1 MEEVNTSFTGI
12 ALEFTRTTEFVP
24 QTAAPR
30 LQLTELFGNAKGMR
44 AGLGQILALSV
55 AIQLVALLTPL
66 YTQIVVDEIL
76 PAKDYSL
83 LTIMALGF
91 AFIALLQF
99 GIGWLRGLVTLHLSS
114 QLAAQISTNL
124 FAHMLRLSVA
134 FFSGRQIGDVLS
146 RFNSLDRIRETITNS
161 VIESLVD
168 GLLAIGMLLVMLAY
182 SPTLTMISVFAFAA
196 YCVLRLW
203 LFDRQRKATDR
214 QLSEGAR
221 RDSTFMETIRALS
234 SIKTFQKEAQRLSI
248 WQNQMVGALNASIGY
263 SRTVLQSSQGRQII
277 FSLQRVALVLVA
289 AREVID
295 GQFTAGML
303 MAFIGYADQ
312 FNSASAGLMDKWQD
326 LRMIGLHLERVSDI
340 ALEEPETLAPWEGDG
355 SRDVKGSLEFRDLCF
370 SYAQKPLIASL
381 NLAIAPGESIAI
393 TGSTGCGK
401 STLLRL
407 IAGLEQPSS
416 GEILIDGLETSQH
429 PWLRKYIG
437 SVMQGD
443 QLISG
448 TIGDNISFFD
458 DEYDLGRIREAAALA
473 KIDAEIYAM
482 PMGYDTAISE
492 FSTSLSG
499 GQVQRVLLARAFY
512 RKPRILI
519 LDEAT
524 SSLDVGI
531 EAVISDAIKRMS
543 ITRIIVAH
551 RLETVLTA
559 SRYFALSSGNLIEI
573 PREAITGM
581 QDAGSGPTTLNG
593 ASHAAAPALSNGM
606 RASTESIL

>member
-1 MEEVNTSFTGI
+1 
-12 ALEFTRTTEFVP
+12 
-24 QTAAPR
+24 
-30 LQLTELFGNAKGMR
+30 
-44 AGLGQILALSV
+44 
-55 AIQLVALLTPL
+55 
-66 YTQIVVDEIL
+66 
-76 PAKDYSL
+76 
-83 LTIMALGF
+83 
-91 AFIALLQF
+91 
-99 GIGWLRGLVTLHLSS
+99 
-114 QLAAQISTNL
+114 
-124 FAHMLRLSVA
+124 
-134 FFSGRQIGDVLS
+134 
-146 RFNSLDRIRETITNS
+146 
-161 VIESLVD
+161 
-168 GLLAIGMLLVMLAY
+168 
-182 SPTLTMISVFAFAA
+182 
-196 YCVLRLW
+196 
-203 LFDRQRKATDR
+203 
-214 QLSEGAR
+214 
-221 RDSTFMETIRALS
+221 
-234 SIKTFQKEAQRLSI
+234 
-248 WQNQMVGALNASIGY
+248 
-263 SRTVLQSSQGRQII
+263 
-277 FSLQRVALVLVA
+277 
-289 AREVID
+289 
-295 GQFTAGML
+295 
-303 MAFIGYADQ
+303 
-312 FNSASAGLMDKWQD
+312 
-326 LRMIGLHLERVSDI
+326 
-340 ALEEPETLAPWEGDG
+340 
-355 SRDVKGSLEFRDLCF
+355 
-370 SYAQKPLIASL
+370 
-381 NLAIAPGESIAI
+381 
-393 TGSTGCGK
+393 
-401 STLLRL
+401 LLRL